1 MSDAKIRAFE
11 KIKESHAKFLAREFL
26 RAACLLDDAAEIL
39 KSAGEWTRDDTC
51 ATIVALRR
59 RMAEFAEEVKL

>member
-59 RMAEFAEEVKL
+59 RMAEFAEEVTI